1 MGIWHKVLESVSRSP
16 RGYVADGRT
25 LGLGLATAL
34 EKSQQDT
41 TDVEAYLRDQTEQ
54 PVTTGPAIRQR

>member
-1 MGIWHKVLESVSRSP
+1 MGIWRKVLDAVGRSP

-34 EKSQQDT
+34 EKSRQDT
-41 TDVEAYLRDQTEQ
+41 TDVEAYLRDRADS
-54 PVTTGPAIRQR
+54 PVKAGTNGTL